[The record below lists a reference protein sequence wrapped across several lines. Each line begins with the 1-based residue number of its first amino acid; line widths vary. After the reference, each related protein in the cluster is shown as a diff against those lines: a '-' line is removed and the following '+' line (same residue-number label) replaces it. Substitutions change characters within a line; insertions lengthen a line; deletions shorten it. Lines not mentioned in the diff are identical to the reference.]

1 MRNRVTEEA
10 EPPGPKAARGRTSS
24 RHAILEA
31 AVSVFERDGYQ
42 STSIDDIAEAAGV
55 SRRTV
60 YHHFKAKNDILVA
73 ATLEQ
78 AHLFLEELKRT
89 VPPLDDFPS
98 FVVES
103 LCFVIRNAP
112 ASRFFMLQMARGVG
126 MESATIYFK
135 DKALMGEWMDHF
147 REPYIEALRRGQINP
162 AIELRELLTWFGR
175 IATSFLQYPASGEG
189 EPRAM
194 LETFVAGALRY
205 RAPGAS
211 K

>member
-1 MRNRVTEEA
+1 MTGKADPREA
-10 EPPGPKAARGRTSS
+10 RQASGRASS

-31 AVSVFERDGYQ
+31 AVSVFEREGYQ
-42 STSIDDIAEAAGV
+42 AASIDDIAEAAGV

-60 YHHFKAKNDILVA
+60 YHHFQAKNDILVA

-89 VPPLDDFPS
+89 VPPSDDFPA

-103 LCFVIRNAP
+103 LCFVIRKAP
-112 ASRFFMLQMARGVG
+112 SSRFFMLQMARGVG

-147 REPYIEALRRGQINP
+147 REPYIEALRKGQINP

-175 IATSFLQYPASGEG
+175 IATSFLQYPSGG
-189 EPRAM
+189 EDETKAM
-194 LETFVAGALRY
+194 LDVFVAGALRH
-205 RAPGAS
+205 RAPGAAT
-211 K
+211 